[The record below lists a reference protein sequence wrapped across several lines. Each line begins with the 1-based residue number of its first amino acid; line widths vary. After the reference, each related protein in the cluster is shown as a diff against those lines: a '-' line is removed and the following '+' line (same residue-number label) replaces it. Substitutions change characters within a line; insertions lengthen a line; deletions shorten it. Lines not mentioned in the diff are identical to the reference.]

1 MTKLAGRPVPPTRV
15 CVFCLNESIKCMKF
29 GPLRELLK
37 SVQRPTT
44 FSKIIQI
51 NQSLKSEKWVIAKK
65 VSPVRMPRL
74 VISLNKIPTSGKIL
88 LLCVS
93 QINRLNVYKRSNFT
107 CFITNENF
115 SSLTTISNAS
125 FNFWRL
131 QANKLMST
139 TSQER
144 TPCYLLRSPEGIPK
158 TLVFWLRGYTKTR
171 RYSKPALPKILCHSH
186 I

>member
-1 MTKLAGRPVPPTRV
+1 
-15 CVFCLNESIKCMKF
+15 
-29 GPLRELLK
+29 
-37 SVQRPTT
+37 
-44 FSKIIQI
+44 
-51 NQSLKSEKWVIAKK
+51 
-65 VSPVRMPRL
+65 MPRL

-186 I
+186 ILKNLACERLAPSIHQAPRVRLGTQYSVGHLISISHSNEPVSRANHSIWKATQ